1 MPGAIGT
8 STSNPATIQTAVS
21 TPSAQGIDSK
31 GRNVDS
37 VNIGSVSIDDRSK
50 LLTKTLSSHH
60 STNNRVVTTLAEGAT
75 ALGKGIKSI
84 KNFPEE
90 IGNKLQ
96 DAGKFMGKIP
106 GEIRDKFKDA
116 GEFMGKISGEIGD
129 KLGDVKLG
137 ISGTVSEIKANV
149 NKSILYAKLPRE
161 NREYIKTL
169 EIIDGDLKTKQKGF
183 ERNSN
188 ESKALEAVRANLSRL
203 RKYAEV
209 PGEASEK
216 LAKDL
221 FEELKNLEN
230 FPGRA
235 EYLNVIKN
243 FPKSQSAGGFRARI
257 QEGIENARN
266 EIGNKLQDAGEFMG
280 KIPGEIGNKLQ
291 DAGKFMGKISG
302 EIRDKFKDAGKFIG
316 EIPGKIGDKLGISGT
331 VSEIK
336 AKISHA
342 NKEAALPF
350 YKLRLRGTLNSLG
363 EMVRGHQEHLKSQG
377 KDYTKLSGLRTTIAE
392 FRNSIEE
399 PGNLNQEKIDAIQ
412 RELDELKKDPE
423 LKGTGG
429 KKGIADVIAEN
440 INAEINMALDVQNFG
455 EPSNAPAT
463 SESAVEK
470 PADET
475 NSPEAPVAPPAPPA
489 PPPPAPNAPVGQ
501 RDISEVHLRKTPPP
515 SPKPV
520 ESEETG
526 GLLERLKNS
535 ISVVDE
541 PGDDQGT
548 NGDDDWDTSP
558 EPNNTP

>member
-1 MPGAIGT
+1 
-8 STSNPATIQTAVS
+8 
-21 TPSAQGIDSK
+21 
-31 GRNVDS
+31 
-37 VNIGSVSIDDRSK
+37 
-50 LLTKTLSSHH
+50 
-60 STNNRVVTTLAEGAT
+60 
-75 ALGKGIKSI
+75 
-84 KNFPEE
+84 
-90 IGNKLQ
+90 
-96 DAGKFMGKIP
+96 MGKIP

-501 RDISEVHLRKTPPP
+501 NGNADFRSELREKAERMQSRNKEQNGSNSQVQNSEKPVAAPTSESVAAPQASETNSPEAPVAPPAPPAPPPPAPNAPVGQRDISEVHLRKTPPP